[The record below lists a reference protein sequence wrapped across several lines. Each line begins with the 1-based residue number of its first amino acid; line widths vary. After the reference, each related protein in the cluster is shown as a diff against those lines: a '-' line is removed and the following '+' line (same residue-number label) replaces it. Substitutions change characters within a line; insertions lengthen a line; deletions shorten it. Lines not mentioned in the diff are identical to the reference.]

1 MSPHMSHI
9 NHQRIP
15 EVEEVLALDILTLRG
30 HTELAGDTF
39 DPQVQRTVLT
49 NSLKIT
55 EIISVRR
62 DGVLVAYAMLRPQPE
77 EGGCWFVTGFNS
89 HPKHRNPSTF
99 RELFAQIFFVT
110 QRHSITSLRSNV
122 YKTNRLSM
130 AFHKRLGFSI
140 TRENAKGTEFYATVK
155 ELIISPSIA
164 ALRI

>member
-15 EVEEVLALDILTLRG
+15 EVEEVLALDILTLRE

-39 DPQVQRTVLT
+39 DAEVQRTVLT
-49 NSLKIT
+49 NSLKIS

-77 EGGCWFVTGFNS
+77 ARGCWFVTGFNS
-89 HPKHRNPSTF
+89 HPKHRNAATF
-99 RELFAQIFFVT
+99 RYLFAQIFLVT
-110 QRHSITSLRSNV
+110 QRRSITSLRSNV

-130 AFHKRLGFSI
+130 AFHKRLGFTI
-140 TRENAKGTEFYATVK
+140 TRENAKGIEFCATVK
-155 ELIISPSIA
+155 ELMTSPFIA